1 MARGRRNAKREA
13 AHERQIEALERADR
27 ELREFDERDALDRRL
42 ARKWGTARSGLD
54 RLSALSKELEKLH
67 LEEARLL
74 RERDELVSWLRR
86 SGQSWISLSARTRLS
101 RQALM
106 KRANLSRG
114 MRE

>member
-27 ELREFDERDALDRRL
+27 ELREFDERDTLDRRL
-42 ARKWGTARSGLD
+42 ARKWGTAHSGLE

-86 SGQSWISLSARTRLS
+86 SGQSWISLSGRTRLS

-106 KRANLSRG
+106 KRANFPRG
-114 MRE
+114 LRE